1 MAKPPPA
8 GRRRPDGP
16 MKTLEVKSD
25 LRELGRIRKFVRRIL
40 RGLDLSEEDV
50 YKVELSLVEMCTN
63 IMRYAYP
70 ESPGDIRIRTWQED
84 ARLYLEL
91 RDEGVAFDPR
101 TVKKPSMRQMLIG
114 ERMGGL
120 GIFLARRLMDGFD
133 YRREDDQNILTMYKK
148 APPRKL

>member
-1 MAKPPPA
+1 
-8 GRRRPDGP
+8 
-16 MKTLEVKSD
+16 MKTLQVKSD
-25 LRELGRIRKFVRRIL
+25 LRELDRIRRFLRRGL
-40 RGLDLSEEDV
+40 RGLELSEEDI

-70 ESPGDIRIRTWQED
+70 ESRGEIYIRTWHED

-91 RDEGVAFDPR
+91 RDEGIAFDPR
-101 TVKKPSMRQMLIG
+101 TVKKPTMREMLSG

-133 YRREDDQNILTMYKK
+133 YRREDDRNILTMYKK
-148 APPRKL
+148 AAARKA

>member
-1 MAKPPPA
+1 
-8 GRRRPDGP
+8 
-16 MKTLEVKSD
+16 MKTLQVKSE
-25 LRELGRIRKFVRRIL
+25 LRELDRIRQFVRRAL
-40 RGLDLSEEDV
+40 GGLELSEEDV

-63 IMRYAYP
+63 IIRYAYP
-70 ESPGDIRIRTWQED
+70 GARGEISVRTWHED

-91 RDEGVAFDPR
+91 RDSGIAFDPR
-101 TVKKPSMRQMLIG
+101 TVKKPSMREMLSG

-148 APPRKL
+148 AARKA

>member
-1 MAKPPPA
+1 
-8 GRRRPDGP
+8 
-16 MKTLEVKSD
+16 MKTLQVKSE
-25 LRELGRIRKFVRRIL
+25 LRELDRIRQFVRRAL
-40 RGLDLSEEDV
+40 GGLELSEEDV

-63 IMRYAYP
+63 IIRYAYP
-70 ESPGDIRIRTWQED
+70 GARGEISVRTWHED

-91 RDEGVAFDPR
+91 RDSGIAFDPR
-101 TVKKPSMRQMLIG
+101 TIKKPSMREMLSG

-148 APPRKL
+148 AARKA

>member
-1 MAKPPPA
+1 
-8 GRRRPDGP
+8 
-16 MKTLEVKSD
+16 MKTLQVKND
-25 LRELGRIRKFVRRIL
+25 LRELDRIRRFLRRGL
-40 RGLDLSEEDV
+40 RGLELSEEDV

-70 ESPGDIRIRTWQED
+70 GSKGEISIRTWHED

-91 RDEGVAFDPR
+91 RDGGVAFDPR
-101 TVKKPSMRQMLIG
+101 TIKKPTMREMLSG

-133 YRREDDQNILTMYKK
+133 YRREDTQNILTMYKK
-148 APPRKL
+148 AAARKA

>member
-1 MAKPPPA
+1 
-8 GRRRPDGP
+8 
-16 MKTLEVKSD
+16 MKTLQVKSE
-25 LRELGRIRKFVRRIL
+25 LRELDRIRQFLRRVL
-40 RGLDLSEEDV
+40 RGLQLSEDDI

-70 ESPGDIRIRTWQED
+70 ESRGEIRIRTWHED

-91 RDEGVAFDPR
+91 RDDGVAFDPR
-101 TVKKPSMRQMLIG
+101 TVKKPSMKQMLSG

-133 YRREDDQNILTMYKK
+133 YRREANQNVLTMYKK
-148 APPRKL
+148 AARRRA

>member
-1 MAKPPPA
+1 M
-8 GRRRPDGP
+8 RR
-16 MKTLEVKSD
+16 S
-25 LRELGRIRKFVRRIL
+25 L
-40 RGLDLSEEDV
+40 RGLDLGEEDI

-70 ESPGDIRIRTWQED
+70 ESRGDIRIRSWHED

-91 RDEGVAFDPR
+91 RDDGVAFDPR
-101 TVKKPSMRQMLIG
+101 TVKKPSMREMLSG

-133 YRREDDQNILTMYKK
+133 YRREDDQNVLTMFKK
-148 APPRKL
+148 ALRKA

>member
-1 MAKPPPA
+1 
-8 GRRRPDGP
+8 
-16 MKTLEVKSD
+16 MKTLQVKSE
-25 LRELGRIRKFVRRIL
+25 LRELDRIRQFVRRTL
-40 RGLDLSEEDV
+40 GGLELSEEDV

-63 IMRYAYP
+63 IIRYAYP
-70 ESPGDIRIRTWQED
+70 GSRGEISVRTWHED

-91 RDEGVAFDPR
+91 RDSGIAFDPR
-101 TVKKPSMRQMLIG
+101 TVKKPSMREMLSG

-148 APPRKL
+148 AARKS

>member
-1 MAKPPPA
+1 
-8 GRRRPDGP
+8 
-16 MKTLEVKSD
+16 MKTLQVKSE
-25 LRELGRIRKFVRRIL
+25 LRELDRIRQFVRRTL
-40 RGLDLSEEDV
+40 GGLELSEEDV

-63 IMRYAYP
+63 IIRYAYP
-70 ESPGDIRIRTWQED
+70 GSRGEISVRTWHED

-91 RDEGVAFDPR
+91 RDSGIAFDPR
-101 TVKKPSMRQMLIG
+101 TVKKPSMREMLSG

-148 APPRKL
+148 AARKA